1 MMFHEYLRAFT
12 WSMGY
17 WDEEKVFLV
26 GTAMHCRDA
35 CWAIFKAC
43 HELILRADARSVTF
57 PESVIWSW
65 LDALHPLKVSLSLK
79 MLKSKTQ
86 RNLLSESYKTVWL
99 LTCPSNISQEEQCV
113 CLNWFWD
120 TDSAMVKLSAGKL
133 DKCVILPLG
142 KDDIHFSTSKT
153 FFFKSSVH
161 LKYQAGWAAQIA

>member
-57 PESVIWSW
+57 PESVI
-65 LDALHPLKVSLSLK
+65 
-79 MLKSKTQ
+79 
-86 RNLLSESYKTVWL
+86 
-99 LTCPSNISQEEQCV
+99 
-113 CLNWFWD
+113 
-120 TDSAMVKLSAGKL
+120 
-133 DKCVILPLG
+133 
-142 KDDIHFSTSKT
+142 
-153 FFFKSSVH
+153 
-161 LKYQAGWAAQIA
+161 